1 MKAVVVSALATLAT
15 LAMLGWSSP
24 SRAEAPPA
32 LASMP
37 PSDVVSTLDRN
48 GNGCVDLEEGRNY
61 ASRRFH
67 ALDRNHDASLDAE
80 EAPPGPDETSN
91 SRPISIADWQDA
103 YHARFADFDA
113 DGSGC
118 LSLQEVETGRNARKG
133 GH

>member
-1 MKAVVVSALATLAT
+1 MKAVVVSAMAV
-15 LAMLGWSSP
+15 AMVALGWSSP
-24 SRAEAPPA
+24 SRADDPPPIGA
-32 LASMP
+32 IPLAEIL
-37 PSDVVSTLDRN
+37 STLDRN

-113 DGSGC
+113 DRSGC
-118 LSLQEVETGRNARKG
+118 LSLQEVEAGRNARKG

>member
-1 MKAVVVSALATLAT
+1 MKAVVVSAMAV
-15 LAMLGWSSP
+15 AMVALGWSSP
-24 SRAEAPPA
+24 SRADDPPPIGA
-32 LASMP
+32 IPLAEIL
-37 PSDVVSTLDRN
+37 STLDRN

-103 YHARFADFDA
+103 YHARFDSFDS
-113 DGSGC
+113 DRNGC
-118 LSLQEVETGRNARKG
+118 LSLQEVEAGRNARKG

>member
-1 MKAVVVSALATLAT
+1 MKAVVVSAVVVAAVV
-15 LAMLGWSSP
+15 LGWSSP
-24 SRAEAPPA
+24 SRADDPPA
-32 LASMP
+32 IGAIPLSEIL
-37 PSDVVSTLDRN
+37 STLDRN

-103 YHARFADFDA
+103 YHARFAAFDT
-113 DGSGC
+113 DRSGC
-118 LSLQEVETGRNARKG
+118 LSLQEVEAGRNARKG

>member
-1 MKAVVVSALATLAT
+1 MKALVVSAVVVAAVA
-15 LAMLGWSSP
+15 LGWSLP
-24 SRAEAPPA
+24 SHADDPPA
-32 LASMP
+32 IGAIPLSEIL
-37 PSDVVSTLDRN
+37 STLDRN

-103 YHARFADFDA
+103 YHARFAAFDT
-113 DGSGC
+113 DRSGC
-118 LSLQEVETGRNARKG
+118 LSLQEVEAGRNARKG

>member
-1 MKAVVVSALATLAT
+1 MKAVVVSALAT

-24 SRAEAPPA
+24 SRADAPPA

-67 ALDRNHDASLDAE
+67 ALDRNHDGSLDAE
-80 EAPPGPDETSN
+80 EAPPGPGDAAD
-91 SRPISIADWQDA
+91 SRPVSIQAWQDA
-103 YHARFADFDA
+103 YHARFDSIDS
-113 DGSGC
+113 DRNGC
-118 LSLQEVETGRNARKG
+118 LSPQEIEAGRAANPQG
-133 GH
+133 GR